1 MDLLTSIAS
10 EFDIPIIRKD
20 QKVWFFRTKGGKFYY
35 DFITNGFIA
44 LGWDLIPSNL
54 ITDSKKSREVKKAE
68 IEKIYPEEKRP
79 GLIFGQMDVFYNR
92 MHIGDLVLIPD
103 EGTKTVAIG
112 KIGDLA
118 EHVERKPDDGEHAQC
133 AFVHRRTVE
142 WQKRIDVWQDVY
154 LFKVL
159 RAQQTIS
166 DVTDEAKLVFR
177 NLFPVYI
184 SGDSIHMTFQKATL
198 ENLSLASNVDLL
210 SNLIQ
215 ITDATAA
222 LYGKNSFKHELTMK
236 TAVGSPGFLEIIMP
250 NNPVAAISVSVI
262 LFTIR
267 FFIGKEKTADGAS
280 TTGLLALVTK
290 INELIND
297 HTNRKKIDAEIRQM
311 DANIQLTEAQTT
323 KTLAEAAL
331 IQSQT
336 AKANAEARRLELENE
351 QIVLLPSGKTTE
363 ETRIEGE
370 QLAVPNAEAIAE
382 CVRVIDCCGAK
393 VCQAA
398 NKNGL
403 SFGGDKIGKVG

>member
-10 EFDIPIIRKD
+10 EFNVPIIRKD
-20 QKVWFFRTKGGKFYY
+20 QKIWFFRTKGGKFYY
-35 DFITNGFIA
+35 DFITNGYIA

-54 ITDSKKSREVKKAE
+54 ITDASKSREVKKSE
-68 IEKIYPEEKRP
+68 IEKLYPEEKRP
-79 GLIFGQMDVFYNR
+79 GLILGQIDVFYNR
-92 MHIGDLVLIPD
+92 MHVGDLVLIPD

-112 KIGDLA
+112 KIGDL
-118 EHVERKPDDGEHAQC
+118 VECVKRKPDDGEHAKC
-133 AFVHRRTVE
+133 AFLHRRMVE
-142 WQKRIDVWQDVY
+142 WQKSIDAWQDIY

-184 SGDSIHMTFQKATL
+184 SGDSIHVTFQKATA

-210 SNLIQ
+210 SNFMQ
-215 ITDATAA
+215 ITDATAK
-222 LYGKNSFKHELTMK
+222 LYGKDSFNNELTMK
-236 TAVGSPGFLEIIMP
+236 TAVGSPGFLEIITP
-250 NNPVAAISVSVI
+250 NNPVAAISVGVI
-262 LFTIR
+262 LFMIR
-267 FFIGKEKTADGAS
+267 FFIGKEKTADGTS

-297 HTNRKKIDAEIRQM
+297 HKNRKKIDAEIRQI
-311 DANIQLTEAQTT
+311 DADVQLTEAQTA

-336 AKANAEARRLELENE
+336 AKTNAEARRLELENE
-351 QIVLLPSGKTTE
+351 QIALLPSGKTTE
-363 ETRIEGE
+363 EARIEGE
-370 QLAVPNAEAIAE
+370 QLAVPNAEVIAE
-382 CVRVIDCCGAK
+382 CVRVIDHCGSK
-393 VCQAA
+393 VCKAA
-398 NKNGL
+398 NENGM